1 MVYDRASFA
10 PFGFTLMFLPLSTT
24 ADIFNIAWDN
34 DLFTGSDRGY
44 TNGVGLSYLTSSAET
59 SDTGSARLAVA
70 ARDHLSFLP
79 GIGSNSRDHALSFS
93 LRQLMV
99 TPEDLSRT
107 EPQFND
113 IPYAGYLSVGA
124 TLWSWDADRI
134 TGFGAQIGVVG
145 PESGAKA
152 SQKLVHKITG
162 SEPPKG
168 WDNQLGTDVV
178 GGLTAEH
185 GRKLW
190 QFGQPDDLEQQFS
203 AVGSGILSSFQ
214 TSASAGA
221 VWRIGRNLSDNFIPD
236 YAGSSSTIALPGS
249 FSDSRTAWSVFVGL
263 GVEYIAYSYLE
274 NNSGPY
280 RFSESPLLGQI
291 GLGATRQWDNLQMAL
306 VFRAKTGEKQRNQK
320 NFSFGTLSFSWAL

>member
-107 EPQFND
+107 EPQF
-113 IPYAGYLSVGA
+113 
-124 TLWSWDADRI
+124 
-134 TGFGAQIGVVG
+134 
-145 PESGAKA
+145 K
-152 SQKLVHKITG
+152 
-162 SEPPKG
+162 
-168 WDNQLGTDVV
+168 
-178 GGLTAEH
+178 
-185 GRKLW
+185 
-190 QFGQPDDLEQQFS
+190 
-203 AVGSGILSSFQ
+203 
-214 TSASAGA
+214 
-221 VWRIGRNLSDNFIPD
+221 IGR
-236 YAGSSSTIALPGS
+236 AH
-249 FSDSRTAWSVFVGL
+249 V
-263 GVEYIAYSYLE
+263 
-274 NNSGPY
+274 
-280 RFSESPLLGQI
+280 
-291 GLGATRQWDNLQMAL
+291 
-306 VFRAKTGEKQRNQK
+306 
-320 NFSFGTLSFSWAL
+320 